1 MRNISDVITKM
12 QDIALGNDGP
22 VFDSLEHVKKSA
34 MFTAPEQMYVRWE
47 QIHDIICDKFPEQP
61 NSF

>member
-34 MFTAPEQMYVRWE
+34 MFTAPEQMYVRW
-47 QIHDIICDKFPEQP
+47 
-61 NSF
+61 